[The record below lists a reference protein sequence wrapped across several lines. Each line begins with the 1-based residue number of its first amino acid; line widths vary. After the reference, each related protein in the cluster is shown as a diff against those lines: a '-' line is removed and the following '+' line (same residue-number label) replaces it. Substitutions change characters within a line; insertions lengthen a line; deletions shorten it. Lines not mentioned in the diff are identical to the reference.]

1 MNTIDYEHKGK
12 PVCIQLPGCWDELS
26 AGQLVSIAKKWMPLL
41 IALRNVHAATAIAF
55 LNGARIE
62 LLVVLSGIRRWNSFS
77 KKTRDFL
84 RLLPSRRQLRKHR
97 LNADFIEQYEHL
109 SAMLRC
115 SDFIFEK
122 VTLTKNL
129 LPVIKTKNYRLNG
142 PADQL
147 SSLCLKEFVFADGY
161 FINFKKTLAIEDL
174 NMLVAILY
182 RPQLDIQPTDPGFSG
197 DYRIPFNNMAVD
209 AWLNDVQG
217 IALER
222 KVAIA
227 LFYEGCRNNLEKL
240 YPTVFDKKE
249 EAVSTADGGWFS
261 LVSELPAE
269 KFGTLVEREQV
280 NIDIIF
286 SELELMLRKMNK
298 TATA

>member
-1 MNTIDYEHKGK
+1 MNTIDYEYKGK
-12 PVCIQLPGCWDELS
+12 PVSIQLPSCWDELS
-26 AGQLVSIAKKWMPLL
+26 SSQLVSIAKKWIPLL
-41 IALRNVHAATAIAF
+41 IALRNVNAATAVTF
-55 LNGARIE
+55 LNAASIE
-62 LLVVLSGIRRWNSFS
+62 LLIILSGIRRWNSFS

-147 SSLCLKEFVFADGY
+147 SSMCLKEFVFADGY
-161 FINFKKTLAIEDL
+161 FINYKKTLSLEDL

-182 RPQLDIQPTDPGFSG
+182 RPQLNIRPTDAGFSG

-209 AWLNDVQG
+209 AWLKDVQC
-217 IALER
+217 IELER

-227 LFYEGCRNNLEKL
+227 LFYEGCRNNFEKL
-240 YPTVFDKKE
+240 YPTVFGSKE
-249 EAVSTADGGWFS
+249 QSASDADGGWFS

-280 NIDIIF
+280 NIDVIF
-286 SELELMLRKMNK
+286 SELELMLKKMNK
-298 TATA
+298 KSAT